1 MGAAPAVN
9 NSVISGVDPIDN
21 AAQVDPKKGL
31 AVLVPTAIVWRDA
44 AHILISGTSQGGSRV
59 IANDTKA
66 PFGEALVL
74 ADGAWQIAGS
84 LNLEKTKHLLKFELV
99 NDRGT
104 IIANYTLP
112 LTSRDLA
119 KGQNGTPLVVVNKG
133 DALWRIAYRRFGDGI
148 RYVDIVR
155 RNQRDIVDPDL
166 IYPKQIFAVPRSA
179 KDKTN
184 QN

>member
-1 MGAAPAVN
+1 MFQLQL
-9 NSVISGVDPIDN
+9 SGGMPRTFSF
-21 AAQVDPKKGL
+21 L
-31 AVLVPTAIVWRDA
+31 AHHRA
-44 AHILISGTSQGGSRV
+44 GSV

-74 ADGAWQIAGS
+74 ADGTWQIAGS
-84 LNLEKTKHLLKFELV
+84 LNLEKIKHHLKFELV
-99 NDRGT
+99 SDKNK

-166 IYPKQIFAVPRSA
+166 IYPKQIFAVPKSA

-184 QN
+184 RN